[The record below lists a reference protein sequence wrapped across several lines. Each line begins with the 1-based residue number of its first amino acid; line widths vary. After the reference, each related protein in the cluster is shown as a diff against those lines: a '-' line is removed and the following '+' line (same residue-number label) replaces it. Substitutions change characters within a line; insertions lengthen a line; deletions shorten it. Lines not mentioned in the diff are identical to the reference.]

1 MMDLLL
7 HNKTYSTEQLSDYL
21 MISRSS
27 IFNIIR
33 HMNEVLKRVSHIDS
47 NRSAHFYWQRRRY
60 SFLLFSFIQALVIV
74 KSSIL
79 IAIIMRNQ
87 LSLMV
92 EKSGI
97 TFSTF

>member
-33 HMNEVLKRVSHIDS
+33 HMNEVLKEYRISIATGPLTFIGKEEDI
-47 NRSAHFYWQRRRY
+47 RFY
-60 SFLLFSFIQALVIV
+60 SFLFIQALVIV
-74 KSSIL
+74 RSSIL
-79 IAIIMRNQ
+79 IAITMRIQ

-92 EKSGI
+92 EKVG
-97 TFSTF
+97 